1 MTQDPSGSSAKH
13 QVKDVLF
20 FVCVCVSVYLKE
32 ESFSI
37 RLWKFSS
44 VISLRISLWLTWSEQ
59 EGQYGLSWHQSDI
72 AAAPFCPMS
81 HFMFVRSC
89 QLKSSVTFRPLTC
102 HFASPTQTSAQK
114 RPQPSIYPRAW
125 LSFLPSSS
133 SRSSR
138 YKSRRR
144 VHGLAYHPQ
153 IVLQMETITYLEPSA
168 SNRCCF
174 HTEGEGAR
182 HPKST
187 ESLSRYLSSDL
198 WPLNPFEDWV
208 GLRTHML
215 ITNLEWCIFLLL
227 LNSPFPCHA
236 SKAESSRHIYDWWWW
251 LNSEKAPKCAA
262 AFTH

>member
-1 MTQDPSGSSAKH
+1 MTRDPSGSSAKH

-20 FVCVCVSVYLKE
+20 FVLCVSVYLKE

-44 VISLRISLWLTWSEQ
+44 VISLYFSWISLWLTWSEQ
-59 EGQYGLSWHQSDI
+59 DGQYGLSWHQSDI
-72 AAAPFCPMS
+72 AAVPFCSMS

-102 HFASPTQTSAQK
+102 HFASPTQTS
-114 RPQPSIYPRAW
+114 IYPRAC

-133 SRSSR
+133 SRSR
-138 YKSRRR
+138 HYKSRRR
-144 VHGLAYHPQ
+144 VHGWAYHPQ

-187 ESLSRYLSSDL
+187 ESLSRYLSSEL
-198 WPLNPFEDWV
+198 LPLNPF
-208 GLRTHML
+208 
-215 ITNLEWCIFLLL
+215 
-227 LNSPFPCHA
+227 
-236 SKAESSRHIYDWWWW
+236 
-251 LNSEKAPKCAA
+251 
-262 AFTH
+262 